1 MTLLQRFEKIYLW
14 MDNDGPGQEGCEKFA
29 EKFGIKRCYIVQP
42 SDSPT
47 PKDANEALLM
57 GLDLNKMLEES
68 HIKEHEYVVDFK
80 GLRSQVMNQIL
91 NPDKYMGVA
100 APSLPGLTS
109 IIKGFRRGELT
120 VVTGPTGSG
129 KVCFYACA
137 YQCINHAIPMRT
149 THIHAPRIRH
159 VQDNIVK
166 PTFPRLC

>member
-14 MDNDGPGQEGCEKFA
+14 MDNDGPGQEGCEAFA

-42 SDSPT
+42 SCNPA

-57 GLDLNKMLEES
+57 GLDLNTMLEES

-109 IIKGFRRGELT
+109 IVKGFRRGELT

-129 KVCFYACA
+129 KVSVGVFRRQSHDGQGLCV
-137 YQCINHAIPMRT
+137 QPLL
-149 THIHAPRIRH
+149 IRGDFFH
-159 VQDNIVK
+159 FQDNVVE
-166 PTFPRLC
+166 PAFPRLC